1 MQATQSKHVFRG
13 TSQTEA
19 RRARAALAQEIGEKV
34 FAHGVCVARLT
45 KDVAG
50 VFFKDGSRTTID
62 NLNGR
67 LFIGCVRPDTIGMDG
82 ELLDRDDSLAANFA
96 RRLCAPVGEKATPED
111 EEIFS
116 YCERLLLGPTQ
127 HNRKKGTKDHERKA
141 ADDHNKKIRKSH
153 RTEAS
158 ASIRE
163 RERRHV
169 RG

>member
-1 MQATQSKHVFRG
+1 MQSKHVIKGSTRE
-13 TSQTEA
+13 EA
-19 RRARAALAQEIGEKV
+19 SRARAALAQEIGEKV

-50 VFFKDGSRTTID
+50 VFFKDGSRTMID

-67 LFIGCVRPDTIGMDG
+67 LFIGCGRPDTIGMDG
-82 ELLDRDDSLAANFA
+82 EILDRDSSMAANFA
-96 RRLCAPVGEKATPED
+96 RRLCAPEGEKATPED

-116 YCERLLLGPTQ
+116 YCERLLLKPTPLD
-127 HNRKKGTKDHERKA
+127 RKKGTKDHERKA
-141 ADDHNKKIRKSH
+141 ADDHNKEVRKSH

-158 ASIRE
+158 ATIRD
-163 RERRHV
+163 RKRRHV